1 MHDENCGFRLSG
13 GTRPCFFPVPA
24 LLFPCY
30 LAPVFARKAFQIR
43 ALPEKAGEKTPNIR
57 RNLPFPP
64 SALRPKTAE
73 FRGLSARFAANPLHL
88 QQNGHRP
95 PANRRAR
102 PSRNRDRGAFSPAA
116 NPLQMQPDAH
126 RIAARSGGRMPTS
139 GMRCRGAVIPMSGVI
154 SSAVGIRRPARCIG

>member
-30 LAPVFARKAFQIR
+30 LAPVFARKAIQIR

-64 SALRPKTAE
+64 AALRPKAADCG
-73 FRGLSARFAANPLHL
+73 GLSARFAANPLHL

-95 PANRRAR
+95 PANRRPLPHNRAGAGSVWLQIRCKCSQTLIASRAR
-102 PSRNRDRGAFSPAA
+102 PGSGANQWHAMSRGRFSCA
-116 NPLQMQPDAH
+116 M
-126 RIAARSGGRMPTS
+126 
-139 GMRCRGAVIPMSGVI
+139 
-154 SSAVGIRRPARCIG
+154 GICPPARCIGSRARRSR